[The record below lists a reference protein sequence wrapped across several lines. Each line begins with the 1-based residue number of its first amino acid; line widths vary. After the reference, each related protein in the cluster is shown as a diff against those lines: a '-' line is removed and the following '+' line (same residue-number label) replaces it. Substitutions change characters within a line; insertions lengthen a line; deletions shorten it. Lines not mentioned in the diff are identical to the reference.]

1 MRRLLMTVIAVFGLV
16 QSAAADY
23 EEVREL
29 TVPAEG
35 IGTLRIEAGAGSLS
49 IRGSSSTDAII
60 VVAQIQVPG
69 ADENEARE
77 IIADRMILEL
87 ERSGSRGEL
96 TSTFEGGFR
105 FFGESPRINLD
116 VRVPSSMTLDVEDGS
131 GSIAVR
137 DVSGD
142 IAIDDGSGSI
152 KMTDVG
158 GALSITDG
166 SGSLSV
172 EGAGGDVRIADG
184 SGSISVER
192 AGGNVNVDDGSG
204 SISVV
209 DVAGDLLIPEAG
221 SGSVTIRDVRGRVER
236 GD

>member
-1 MRRLLMTVIAVFGLV
+1 MQRVLTTVIAVFGLV
-16 QSAAADY
+16 QSATADY

-49 IRGSSSTDAII
+49 IRGSSSSDAII
-60 VVAQIQVPG
+60 AVAQIQVPG
-69 ADENEARE
+69 ADEDEARE
-77 IIADRMILEL
+77 VIADSMVLEL
-87 ERSGSRGEL
+87 ERSGSRAEL
-96 TSTFEGGFR
+96 TSMFEDGFR
-105 FFGESPRINLD
+105 LFGESPRINLD
-116 VRVPSSMTLDVEDGS
+116 VRVPSSVALDVADGS
-131 GSIAVR
+131 ASITVR

-142 IAIDDGSGSI
+142 IALDDGSGSI
-152 KMTDVG
+152 RMTNVG
-158 GALSITDG
+158 GAISITDG
-166 SGSLSV
+166 SGSLSI

-192 AGGNVNVDDGSG
+192 AQGDVSIDDGSG
-204 SISVV
+204 SISVA

-221 SGSVTIRDVRGRVER
+221 SGSVTIRDVRGRIDR